1 MASHD
6 NKNITGIRQP
16 AEKYG
21 GTEQSREIKALK
33 KILPDLRAENKIL
46 AAILYGSFSKGNT
59 HARSDIDLAIY
70 LNASNEDEGIAVIDK
85 ILMRADREV
94 SILRRDDEDESPF
107 IIQKAPK
114 GIHLVEPDK
123 NILYK
128 TTVCALHDAECIRFR
143 RGMDNYLIL

>member
-6 NKNITGIRQP
+6 DKNIIGIRQP
-16 AEKYG
+16 AEECG
-21 GTEQSREIKALK
+21 GTEQSREIRALK

-128 TTVCALHDAECIRFR
+128 TANRALHDAECIRFR
-143 RGMDNYLIL
+143 RGMDNH